1 VAKVLSRSS
10 LNTRYAAASAAAA
23 SPAASDPGELRVILY
38 SVRGVSMSSG
48 RSQHWWSALPSPTY
62 RKRMEFI
69 HQLYYTYIYMMTV
82 PYVYLSVEGGRRG
95 VGTEKEVGAPLDGG
109 PEVAELTRRRHLV
122 AVLDGAPAQ
131 EGDAERHRETE
142 LDVVSGVVVATRQVH
157 LHMEQQRR
165 HEHNELQSFL
175 LSF

>member
-1 VAKVLSRSS
+1 
-10 LNTRYAAASAAAA
+10 
-23 SPAASDPGELRVILY
+23 
-38 SVRGVSMSSG
+38 
-48 RSQHWWSALPSPTY
+48 
-62 RKRMEFI
+62 MESI
-69 HQLYYTYIYMMTV
+69 HQLHSLRIYMVAV

-165 HEHNELQSFL
+165 HEHNELQFFL